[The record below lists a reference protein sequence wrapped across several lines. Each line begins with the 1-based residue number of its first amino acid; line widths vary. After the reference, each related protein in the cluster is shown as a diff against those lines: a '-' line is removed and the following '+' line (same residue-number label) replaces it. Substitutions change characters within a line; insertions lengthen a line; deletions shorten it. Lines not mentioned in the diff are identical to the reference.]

1 MQEQKILS
9 PDANLVL
16 EHATPVAGFL
26 TRPNAANNG
35 NSPPGAYIWTG
46 KFITKPGKASA
57 VIETLK
63 ANIPYIEAHEPDTI
77 SFLVL
82 KGADYDRSV
91 YVWERYTDENALRE
105 VHHKSEGYL
114 KMRERMGPLIET
126 REINGYYEVFGFLT
140 KEGGLVNK

>member
-1 MQEQKILS
+1 MQEQKILP

-57 VIETLK
+57 LIETLK

-82 KGADYDRSV
+82 KGAEVRQDV
-91 YVWERYTDENALRE
+91 VLRQRFWLPR
-105 VHHKSEGYL
+105 V
-114 KMRERMGPLIET
+114 
-126 REINGYYEVFGFLT
+126 
-140 KEGGLVNK
+140 